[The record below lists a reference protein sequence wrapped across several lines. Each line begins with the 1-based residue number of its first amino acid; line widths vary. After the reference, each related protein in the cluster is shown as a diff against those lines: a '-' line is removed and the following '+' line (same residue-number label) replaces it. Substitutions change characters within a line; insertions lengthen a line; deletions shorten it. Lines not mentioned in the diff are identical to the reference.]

1 MEKFLNKKTFIK
13 FFNKNFFSKRIFN
26 LFINKLMNKII
37 NNKEEI
43 KELTQKEKLCNDY
56 HILTKRINNLQSI
69 IDNVNDVNVVDAL
82 RDGISMYTKM
92 RTVVFFQIKNL

>member
-1 MEKFLNKKTFIK
+1 MEKFLNEKTFIK
-13 FFNKNFFSKRIFN
+13 FFNKNFFSKRVFN
-26 LFINKLMNKII
+26 LFVNKLMNKII

>member
-1 MEKFLNKKTFIK
+1 MKKFLNKQTFIK
-13 FFNKNFFSKRIFN
+13 FFNKNFFSKRVFN
-26 LFINKLMNKII
+26 LFVNKLMNKII

-56 HILTKRINNLQSI
+56 HTLTKRINNLQSI
-69 IDNVNDVNVVDAL
+69 IDNVNDVKVVDAL

>member
-1 MEKFLNKKTFIK
+1 
-13 FFNKNFFSKRIFN
+13 
-26 LFINKLMNKII
+26 MNKII